1 MDARQNQKFLVAV
14 GRVHQLEDE
23 MIDLRTQMA
32 PMVQLLIAMVR
43 KYGTNNEVVVDFQT
57 LEAYDKDNSQL
68 YVTDEQDGVH
78 IRVEVTQRPIPPGE
92 RMVEIVPPGGMP
104 PPMPQS

>member
-43 KYGTNNEVVVDFQT
+43 KYGSDNQVVIDFPT
-57 LEAYDKDNSQL
+57 LETYDKDTSQL
-68 YVTDEQDGVH
+68 YINDDQDGVH
-78 IRVEVTQRPIPPGE
+78 VKVEVSQRPNPPGE
-92 RMVEIVPPGGMP
+92 RLVEVVPPGAMP
-104 PPMPQS
+104 PPMPLG